1 MQKYIG
7 KFFFLLISVCC
18 VLFFLSKNKH
28 TINDHRKNAE
38 DLTEDVDSMDLISP
52 QIKNISDI
60 IHNAIDNK
68 VADMNNTRLI
78 DSTKIDIGTHNFS
91 NSSFDIFNDKIVVL
105 DSIYS
110 YDAIK
115 YIDNYLCIYS
125 KENLLYIISL
135 LGDIMKLTNFKI
147 ETIDGLNDSKEFDIK
162 ETLLYNEYYEF
173 AFVEG
178 GVRMNYAEYSLRK
191 FNTKRDQAIQETIQ
205 SFGGEYVGRG
215 VIRKRTSRQ
224 VWVEGAG
231 FEANFRAFGPNA
243 FTIDEDYKYIP
254 SHTVFMK
261 SAYNY
266 GKSIWDIYAIEN
278 IKKDSVKQYEDNIRE
293 YQDSISRAKETI
305 DHHQRFIKY
314 NQSIKSDL
322 DQYVRNNP
330 QIKDNAKELIL
341 ESIDN
346 GIIQIE
352 SIIDMLSKNKK
363 ISKKHIKRLIKNNE
377 GNNIILEKEPNEINN
392 EEDSVYNIVEQSA
405 VFPGGDLGLMR
416 FIQRNV
422 KYPKIAKEHNITGK
436 VYVAYTINKQGNV
449 TNIKI
454 VKGVNKYLDEEA
466 LRVIKSLPKYKPA
479 MHFGKPVNS
488 TYTIPINFSLT
499 HN

>member
-7 KFFFLLISVCC
+7 KFFFLLISACC

-28 TINDHRKNAE
+28 TINDHSKNEE
-38 DLTEDVDSMDLISP
+38 DLTEDVDSMGLISP

-60 IHNAIDNK
+60 IHNAIDNE
-68 VADMNNTRLI
+68 VSDMNNTRLI

-91 NSSFDIFNDKIVVL
+91 NSSFDIFNNKIVVL

-110 YDAIK
+110 YDAIR
-115 YIDNYLCIYS
+115 YIDNYLCVYS
-125 KENLLYIISL
+125 KENLLYMISL
-135 LGDIMKLTNFKI
+135 LGDKIKLTNFRI

-205 SFGGEYVGRG
+205 LFGGKYVGRG

-224 VWVEGAG
+224 VWSERLSIEQNIRLYGMDAW
-231 FEANFRAFGPNA
+231 
-243 FTIDEDYKYIP
+243 TTDEDYKYTP

-261 SAYNY
+261 NAYNY
-266 GKSIWDIYAIEN
+266 GKSIWDIYAIED
-278 IKKDSVKQYEDNIRE
+278 IKKDSIKQYKDNIRE
-293 YQDSISRAKETI
+293 HQDSIRRAKETI
-305 DHHQRFIKY
+305 DHHQRSIECL
-314 NQSIKSDL
+314 QSIESDL

-352 SIIDMLSKNKK
+352 SIIDMLSEKKK
-363 ISKKHIKRLIKNNE
+363 ISKRHIKKLIK
-377 GNNIILEKEPNEINN
+377 
-392 EEDSVYNIVEQSA
+392 D
-405 VFPGGDLGLMR
+405 
-416 FIQRNV
+416 
-422 KYPKIAKEHNITGK
+422 
-436 VYVAYTINKQGNV
+436 NKR
-449 TNIKI
+449 K
-454 VKGVNKYLDEEA
+454 K
-466 LRVIKSLPKYKPA
+466 
-479 MHFGKPVNS
+479 
-488 TYTIPINFSLT
+488 
-499 HN
+499 